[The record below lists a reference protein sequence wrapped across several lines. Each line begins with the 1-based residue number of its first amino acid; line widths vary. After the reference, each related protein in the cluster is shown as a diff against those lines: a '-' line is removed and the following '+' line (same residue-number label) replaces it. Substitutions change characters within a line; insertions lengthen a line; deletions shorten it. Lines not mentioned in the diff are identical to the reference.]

1 MLRMIVTI
9 VDSERFGGVGTVTGA
24 GAATGSM
31 RARSRSVTRLAM
43 AGPCDFRLE
52 DQFNA
57 LQRRECDPAAVLEQL
72 IPRRVG
78 ALGHL
83 AERPGNLG
91 DVLTVERRTEAEWRC
106 CHNDGAVLC

>member
-1 MLRMIVTI
+1 MPRVRPEGLDAVLDVALVRRDLLRLPV
-9 VDSERFGGVGTVTGA
+9 GPLGVPQVEVVVGVAA
-24 GAATGSM
+24 G
-31 RARSRSVTRLAM
+31 
-43 AGPCDFRLE
+43 LE
-52 DQFNA
+52 QG
-57 LQRRECDPAAVLEQL
+57 DPAAVLEQL